1 MIFGRQTPHDRFVR
15 DLEKEIL
22 GSGATIEH
30 PAEGQPKV
38 HFGRDFMIAI
48 GSQWRLLNNERILVT
63 DSDDSQWFGL
73 SAPVD
78 AAAKANA
85 ALDGNSLRSIE
96 FSPVTGDLRFH
107 FSGAL
112 VLEILTI
119 SSGYESWEMYLRNE
133 HFAVGGSGGLI

>member
-1 MIFGRQTPHDRFVR
+1 MMTDNPNLTPLRQP
-15 DLEKEIL
+15 
-22 GSGATIEH
+22 
-30 PAEGQPKV
+30 
-38 HFGRDFMIAI
+38 
-48 GSQWRLLNNERILVT
+48 
-63 DSDDSQWFGL
+63 DD
-73 SAPVD
+73 AD
-78 AAAKANA
+78 A